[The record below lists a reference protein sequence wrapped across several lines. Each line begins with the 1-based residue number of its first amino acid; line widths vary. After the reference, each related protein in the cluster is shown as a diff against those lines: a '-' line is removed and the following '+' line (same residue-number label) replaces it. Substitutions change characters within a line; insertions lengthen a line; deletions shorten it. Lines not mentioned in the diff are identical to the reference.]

1 MLADGGESGPITDG
15 LRTGL
20 HQSATQLRTL
30 VGFIAEALPCWRDD
44 TLRRPETAE
53 DALSDQLCDF
63 LNDAARAAPGL
74 DAFKFQRETRDD
86 RKGGRNLDIAAK
98 PSGCSIWIGDRHYSR
113 YDILLPIECKRLP
126 TPVAKKRDPREY
138 LYSKTSSTGGV
149 QRFKSG
155 AHAANHA
162 FAAMIGYV
170 QDRDIPHWQRKLGT
184 WIDDLAATATP
195 LWSADDRLELEDHD
209 TTRRRAIL
217 KSRHTRAD
225 GLDTIAMRHL
235 WIEI

>member
-1 MLADGGESGPITDG
+1 MRP
-15 LRTGL
+15 
-20 HQSATQLRTL
+20 
-30 VGFIAEALPCWRDD
+30 
-44 TLRRPETAE
+44 PETAE

-63 LNDAARAAPGL
+63 LNDAARAAPGF

-86 RKGGRNLDIAAK
+86 IKGGRNLDIAAK
-98 PSGCSIWIGDRHYSR
+98 PSDCSIWIGDRHYSR

-126 TPVAKKRDPREY
+126 TPVARKRDPREY
-138 LYSKTSSTGGV
+138 LYSNISSTGGI

-170 QDRDIPHWQRKLGT
+170 QTGNIPHWQRELGT
-184 WIDDLAATATP
+184 WIDDLAATAAP
-195 LWSADDRLELEDHD
+195 LWSADDRLEIEDHD

-217 KSRHTRAD
+217 KSQHTRAN
-225 GLDTIAMRHL
+225 GLNTIAMRHL
-235 WIEI
+235 WIEM